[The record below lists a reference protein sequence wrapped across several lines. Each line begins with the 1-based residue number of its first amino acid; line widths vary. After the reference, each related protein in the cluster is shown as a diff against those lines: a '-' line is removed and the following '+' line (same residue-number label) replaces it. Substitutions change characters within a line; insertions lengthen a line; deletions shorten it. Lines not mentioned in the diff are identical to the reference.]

1 MAAGHPKLRPVAGNI
16 LNQADVDEAM
26 AGQDAVICS
35 LGTGVTFKHV
45 TLFSDETRHL
55 LNSMGNHSIRRIVC
69 ITGIGAGDSLGH
81 GGIFYDHV
89 IRTHSAPQYL

>member
-1 MAAGHPKLRPVAGNI
+1 MAAGHPKLCPVAGNI

-45 TLFSDETRHL
+45 TLFPMER
-55 LNSMGNHSIRRIVC
+55 
-69 ITGIGAGDSLGH
+69 
-81 GGIFYDHV
+81 GIF
-89 IRTHSAPQYL
+89 